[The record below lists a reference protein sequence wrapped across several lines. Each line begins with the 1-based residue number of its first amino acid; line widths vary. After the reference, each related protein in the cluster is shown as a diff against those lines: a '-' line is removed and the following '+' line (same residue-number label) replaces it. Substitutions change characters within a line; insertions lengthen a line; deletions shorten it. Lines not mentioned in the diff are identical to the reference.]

1 MLEWIGQLFSRSQLA
16 SGTVSV
22 LGSIPS
28 FSSTFLPQD
37 SSWTA
42 STVIQMTCLLAKRTK
57 VPLTEIRSSTGYT
70 SRNSMLTT
78 DCQKLLSQEKV
89 KERMREGLA
98 TSAASLTEFANVFV
112 RIWGGN
118 LLVTDIFIF

>member
-1 MLEWIGQLFSRSQLA
+1 VSWDPSQ
-16 SGTVSV
+16 VSPN
-22 LGSIPS
+22 L
-28 FSSTFLPQD
+28 LPQD
-37 SSWTA
+37 PAWTDA
-42 STVIQMTCLLAKRTK
+42 TATRMNCLLAKRTK